1 MGIRVVISGS
11 NDEIIL
17 ENDRILDAN
26 FISDTVD
33 ESTARATEINVGL
46 ELIGKVTNEKDDMTK
61 KLCLWSLVPSE
72 LEDAYRKL
80 SLEVILAGTVVRKIN
95 LPNAFIVDYKESFSV
110 KNGSGVF
117 TLILKQKKEK
127 ISAIT
132 IEGGYNAS

>member
-1 MGIRVVISGS
+1 MGIRVVISGN

-17 ENDRILDAN
+17 ENDRILDAK
-26 FISDTVD
+26 FISDTVN
-33 ESTARATEINVGL
+33 ESTARATEINVGV
-46 ELIGKVTNEKDDMTK
+46 ELVGKVTNEKDDMTK

-80 SLEVILAGTVVRKIN
+80 SLEVILAGTVVRKMV
-95 LPNAFIVDYKESFSV
+95 LPNAFIVDYEESFSV
-110 KNGSGVF
+110 KNGSGIF

-127 ISAIT
+127 INSVT

>member
-80 SLEVILAGTVVRKIN
+80 SLEVILEGTVVRKIN

>member
-127 ISAIT
+127 ISSIT